1 MRSESSTTTCVNSA
15 RNSQTNSAT
24 ASSWA
29 EPTTTKQPAVG
40 RNLPRPNSQ
49 QLDGTYHDQ
58 TASSWTAP
66 TTIEQRQ
73 RSRQRSPATL
83 CGSGSRV
90 PARPQP
96 ENVERA
102 LDNDLREQRQKQS
115 DQFSISQQLD
125 GTYHDQTASSWTE
138 PTTTKQ
144 PAVGKK
150 PTTTK
155 QPAVGRHLPRSN
167 SASAADSA
175 RRQRSAA
182 AARGCRLGHS
192 PRMRSESSTTTFVN
206 SARNSQT
213 NSASASSW
221 TESTTTKQPAVGRN
235 LPRPNS
241 QQLDGTYHDQTAISW
256 TEPTTIKQR
265 QRSRQRSPATLCG
278 SGSRVPARPQ
288 PENVERELDHD
299 LRE

>member
-1 MRSESSTTTCVNSA
+1 MWSERSTTTCVNSA
-15 RNSQTNSAT
+15 RNSQTKSAT

-29 EPTTTKQPAVG
+29 KPTTTKQPAVG

-66 TTIEQRQ
+66 TTIKQRQ

-83 CGSGSRV
+83 CGSGLRV

-96 ENVERA
+96 ENVERE
-102 LDNDLREQRQKQS
+102 LDHDLREQRQKQS
-115 DQFSISQQLD
+115 DQVSNSQQLD
-125 GTYHDQTASSWTE
+125 GTYHDHTASSWTE

-144 PAVGKK
+144 PS
-150 PTTTK
+150 
-155 QPAVGRHLPRSN
+155 VGRNLPRSN

-192 PRMRSESSTTTFVN
+192 PRMWSESSTTTCVN

-221 TESTTTKQPAVGRN
+221 TEPTTTKQPAVGRN

-278 SGSRVPARPQ
+278 NGSRVPARPQ
-288 PENVERELDHD
+288 PENEERELDHD